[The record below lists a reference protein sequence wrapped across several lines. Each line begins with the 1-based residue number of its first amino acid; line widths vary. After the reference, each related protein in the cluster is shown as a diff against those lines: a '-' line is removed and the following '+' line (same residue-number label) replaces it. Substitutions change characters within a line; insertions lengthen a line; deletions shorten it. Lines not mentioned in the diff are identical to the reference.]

1 MIDMHC
7 HIVPGVDDGAKD
19 MEMSIEIAR
28 LYANN
33 GFKKIINTSH
43 FLGEGKGIT
52 RFDLEESFRRLNEQ
66 LEDEGIDLEV
76 LPGNE
81 LYMSMDIVNDLES
94 GRALTLNNSRY
105 VLIELPSSD
114 FPLYTEDILYELQ
127 IKGYKPII
135 AHPERNRRI
144 ISDPNLLV
152 DLINKGNLAQMN
164 YHSIEGM
171 YGKDVMKT
179 ADFLLKNRL
188 FHFLGT
194 DTHSNGRR
202 SPNVS
207 KIIKLIET
215 KVGKDYLKELTVVN
229 PTMVINNEEIEVEIK
244 DIKKKARLF
253 NIFKVF

>member
-19 MEMSIEIAR
+19 MEMSMEIAR
-28 LYANN
+28 LYADN
-33 GFKKIINTSH
+33 GFKKVINTSH
-43 FLGEGKGIT
+43 FLGEGNGST
-52 RFDLEESFRRLNEQ
+52 RFELEESFKRLNEQ
-66 LEDEGIDLEV
+66 LETEGIGLEV

-164 YHSIEGM
+164 YHSLEGM

-179 ADFLLKNRL
+179 ADSLLKNRL

>member
-43 FLGEGKGIT
+43 FLGEGKGVT
-52 RFDLEESFRRLNEQ
+52 RIELEDSFRNMNNQ
-66 LEDEGIDLEV
+66 LIQEDIDLEV

-81 LYMSMDIVNDLES
+81 LYLSMDIVKDLES
-94 GRALTLNNSRY
+94 GRALTLNNSKY
-105 VLIELPSSD
+105 VLVELPAND
-114 FPLYTEDILYELQ
+114 YPLYTEDILYELQ

-135 AHPERNRRI
+135 AHPERNRSI
-144 ISDPNLLV
+144 IKNPELIINL
-152 DLINKGNLAQMN
+152 ISKGNLVQMN

-171 YGKDVMKT
+171 YGKEVMRT
-179 ADFLLKNRL
+179 ADFLLKNNL
-188 FHFLGT
+188 VHFLGT

-207 KIIKLIET
+207 SILKLIQS
-215 KVGKDYLKELTVVN
+215 KIGKDNLKILTLVN
-229 PTMVINNEEIEVEIK
+229 PSKVINNQEIDVEVKE
-244 DIKKKARLF
+244 IKKKTRVLNIF
-253 NIFKVF
+253 NIF